1 MKYKTYEF
9 EYTEDELA
17 QMLKSSGLATRKE
30 LFDMAE
36 KKMFD
41 MQREGKVVVFSNALK
56 LVSDFPSIHKE
67 TPKERIVPRGVDV
80 EEKPT
85 IPTPKVTVTFE
96 DEDEGREDF
105 AFAPAR
111 KTDTHMKIA
120 LFGSSGSGKT
130 YSGLLLASTLAQGK
144 KIAVID
150 TEDNSAALYTKL
162 AKFDTLI
169 LRPPYSPERYTKAI
183 KMAEEAGYGVLLID
197 SATHLWTGSGGM
209 LEMVDQ
215 VNMTAR
221 DKRAGWKYATPKY
234 EAFLEAIKNAQM
246 HVICTVRT
254 KTKLL
259 ETEDEHGSKSFKKSN
274 DEPIMRDG
282 IEYEFT
288 TVLDID
294 ISHLAKASKDR
305 TGIFD
310 TIKPEYITSET
321 GKLFLKWL
329 EEQ

>member
-1 MKYKTYEF
+1 VKYKTYEF
-9 EYTEDELA
+9 EYTEEELD
-17 QMLKSSGLATRKE
+17 QMIASSGLKTRKD

-36 KKMFD
+36 KKMFE
-41 MQREGKVVVFSNALK
+41 MQRDGKVVVFQNALK
-56 LVSDFPSIHKE
+56 LVSDFPSIHNAKPTE
-67 TPKERIVPRGVDV
+67 KVVPRGVDIEPPTLKV
-80 EEKPT
+80 EVKEICNT
-85 IPTPKVTVTFE
+85 DI
-96 DEDEGREDF
+96 REDF
-105 AFAPAR
+105 AFAPAK

-130 YSGLLLASTLAQGK
+130 YSGLLLANTLAQGK

-169 LRPPYSPERYTKAI
+169 LRPPYSPDRYTQAI
-183 KMAEEAGYGVLLID
+183 KMAEQAGYGVLLID

-209 LEMVDQ
+209 LEMVDRT
-215 VNMTAR
+215 NATSN

-234 EAFLEAIKNAQM
+234 EAFLEAVKNAKM

-259 ETEDEHGSKSFKKSN
+259 ETEDEHGSKKFKKSN

-294 ISHLAKASKDR
+294 ITHLAKASKDR

-310 TIKPEYITSET
+310 TVLPEYITEET

-329 EEQ
+329 GEK

>member
-1 MKYKTYEF
+1 VRYKTYDF
-9 EYTEDELA
+9 EYTEDELT
-17 QMLKSSGLATRKE
+17 QMLSSSGLATRRA
-30 LFDMAE
+30 LFDAAE
-36 KKMFD
+36 KKMLE
-41 MQREGKVVVFSNALK
+41 MQADGKVIVYHDALK
-56 LVSDFPSIHKE
+56 LVSSASAPQKPVE
-67 TPKERIVPRGVDV
+67 KIVPRGVDLTPNPPTLTV
-80 EEKPT
+80 EVK
-85 IPTPKVTVTFE
+85 E
-96 DEDEGREDF
+96 DYGGGREDF
-105 AFAPAR
+105 AFAPAK

-130 YSGLLLASTLAQGK
+130 YSGLLLANTLAQGK

-169 LRPPYSPERYTKAI
+169 LRPPYSPDRYTQAI
-183 KMAEEAGYGVLLID
+183 KMAAEAGYSVLLID
-197 SATHLWTGSGGM
+197 SITHLWTGSGGM
-209 LEMVDQ
+209 LEEVDR
-215 VNMTAR
+215 VNATAR
-221 DKRAGWKYATPKY
+221 DKRAGWKFATPKY
-234 EAFLEAIKNAQM
+234 EAFLEAVKNAQM
-246 HVICTVRT
+246 HIICTVRT

-259 ETEDEHGSKSFKKSN
+259 ETEDDHGNKAFKKQN

-310 TIKPEYITSET
+310 TIKPDYITTET
-321 GKLFLKWL
+321 GNLFLKWL
-329 EEQ
+329 GEK